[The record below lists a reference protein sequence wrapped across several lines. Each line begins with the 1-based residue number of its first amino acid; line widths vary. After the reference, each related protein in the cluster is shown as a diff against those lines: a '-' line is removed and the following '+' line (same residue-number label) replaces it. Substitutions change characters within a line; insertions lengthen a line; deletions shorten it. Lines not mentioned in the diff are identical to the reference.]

1 MPNLT
6 VDSSLSGFTEGDATA
21 RLVKAV
27 LAVIPGAPAL
37 TPYGSLAQAQAALY
51 ADLPADAAARAA
63 AHAAEPGALRAL
75 EVAEY
80 IDRGDA
86 GIAAL
91 SGATAAFRFFFGN
104 KQAALDTDPQ
114 QGADAAL
121 KALALAY
128 VIHQL
133 VPGALADK
141 VKLLRSTEAGEAL
154 LTWYAAAEIALPFTD
169 DALVAGGSAVAS
181 LVEKYGAGHA
191 ARLDLVGG
199 AGSGTRATEM
209 LGELA
214 APLDHVIGNVRQYTH
229 QIVDSARP
237 YLPAAI
243 AAVGTVAGA
252 AATAADAM
260 PVYRYLIGRLA
271 AEIALVR
278 CRA

>member
-1 MPNLT
+1 MSTLT
-6 VDSSLSGFTEGDATA
+6 VDQSLAAFSEGDATA

-37 TPYGSLAQAQAALY
+37 TPYASLAAAQTALHPELG
-51 ADLPADAAARAA
+51 AEQAARAA
-63 AHAAEPGALRAL
+63 AYAAEPGSLRAL
-75 EVAEY
+75 EVAEF

-104 KQAALDTDPQ
+104 RKSALDTDPQ

-128 VIHQL
+128 VIYQI
-133 VPGALADK
+133 VPGSLTDK
-141 VKLLRSTEAGEAL
+141 VAMLRTTQAGEAL

-169 DALVAGGSAVAS
+169 DAVVAGGSAVGR
-181 LVEKYGAGHA
+181 LVEKYGAGNA
-191 ARLDLVGG
+191 AKLDLIGG
-199 AGSGTRATEM
+199 AGAGARASEM
-209 LGELA
+209 LGALA
-214 APLDHVIGNVRQYTH
+214 APLDHVVANVSQYTH
-229 QIVDSARP
+229 QIADTARP

-243 AAVGTVAGA
+243 AAVDTVAGA

-260 PVYRYLIGRLA
+260 PVYRYLIGRLV
-271 AEIALVR
+271 AEIALAR
-278 CRA
+278 SRA